1 MINKQHFSTVG
12 KHTTRVDGRAKA
24 DGSAMFT
31 VDIRLA
37 GMLYMKTLR
46 SPYAHARVKK
56 VYTEEAKKMPGVLGV
71 LSHLELAGIRLHN
84 DVLDDRISFLGE
96 AVVAVAAVREDV
108 AADALEMIRVEYEE
122 LPAVLNAHEAVCPEA
137 PVVRHTGNVASWR
150 GPKASEEGC
159 SDFWEKGDVERAL
172 TESDIVVETEFHTHV
187 QYHACLEPHACVM
200 NWEKGVGELTAY
212 ISTQAIYQD
221 QVNLARALKL
231 PIEKVRVKC
240 PFVGGGFGSKAE
252 NTCKEYYMAAI
263 LAQKLQRPVKYVP
276 DRSEETLTAMRHPAD
291 FMYKVGA
298 LKDGTIHAVDMK
310 VLRSGG
316 AYTSL
321 QMNFLAGSTDYVVP
335 TYIKSPN
342 ARYEGWSVYDNLPL
356 CAAFRGFGYFE
367 SGTAMAQALDM
378 TAEKLEM
385 DPVEFLV
392 KNVPK
397 RGDPVGAIQVP
408 LTTAGI
414 EDVIRKCADSIGWKQ
429 KWHRPRERRLSD
441 GRMHGI
447 AIAHAMGRS
456 TLPEFVV
463 TGNAS
468 IEIRGDGTALV
479 MAGISDIGQGQATGL
494 AQIAAEATGLKVEDI
509 HVLWGDTIAP
519 ITGHQVA
526 SSTTMMT
533 GNAVRLAGQ
542 DAKQQILK
550 YAVSALNVK
559 TEDELEI
566 ENGNIYVKENPSNQI
581 PVSQIVNM
589 PCVKTV
595 LGRGSWFLPEA
606 KCSPRT
612 VMICIAEVA
621 VDEETGKVEVID
633 MIQGTE
639 CGRIISPARVEGQI
653 QGVLSGGIGYAL
665 MENWAM
671 DESRGGMILNAN
683 LLDYK
688 MPTFADTGDILRKSI
703 VLENP
708 DPEGPFG
715 ARGMGEA
722 SLSASAPAIL
732 NAVYNA
738 IGVRFHE
745 MPLTPARILHGLGK
759 VNI

>member
-1 MINKQHFSTVG
+1 MIDQKHFSVIG
-12 KHTTRVDGRAKA
+12 RHSERVDGQAKVS
-24 DGSAMFT
+24 GSARFT
-31 VDIRLA
+31 VDMHLA
-37 GMLYMKTLR
+37 GMLYMKVLR
-46 SPYAHARVKK
+46 SPYAHARVKS
-56 VYTEEAKKMPGVLGV
+56 VYTKEAEAMQGVAGV
-71 LSHLELAGIRLHN
+71 FTHLDLTGIRVHN
-84 DVLDDRISFLGE
+84 DRLDDRVRFLGE
-96 AVVAVAAVREDV
+96 AVAAVAAVREDV
-108 AADALEMIRVEYEE
+108 ASEALELIHVEYEE
-122 LPAVLNAHEAVCPEA
+122 LPAVLNAREAVKPKA
-137 PVVRHTGNVASWR
+137 PAVWHTGNVASWR
-150 GPKASEEGC
+150 GPKTSEKGC
-159 SDFWEKGDVERAL
+159 SDFWEKGDVEQAL
-172 TESDIVVETEFHTHV
+172 EEAAVVAETEFHTHA
-187 QYHACLEPHACVM
+187 QYHVCLEPHACVM
-200 NWEKGVGELTAY
+200 NWEDGLGQMTAY

-231 PIEKVRVKC
+231 PIEKVQVKC

-252 NTCKEYYMAAI
+252 NTCKEYYMAAFMAKR
-263 LAQKLQRPVKYVP
+263 LRRPVKYVP
-276 DRSEETLTAMRHPAD
+276 ERSEETVTALRHPAD

-298 LKDGTIHAVDMK
+298 SEDGRITAIDMK

-316 AYTSL
+316 SHTSL

-335 TYIKSPN
+335 TYVKSPN

-367 SGTAMAQALDM
+367 SGTALAQALDM
-378 TAEKLEM
+378 TAEKLGM
-385 DPVEFLV
+385 DPVEFLIR
-392 KNVPK
+392 NIPE
-397 RGDPVGAIQVP
+397 RGDPVGANQVP

-414 EDVIRKCADSIGWKQ
+414 ADVVRKCAECMEWKK
-429 KWHRPRERRLSD
+429 KWHQPGERRLPD

-447 AIAHAMGRS
+447 AVAHAMGRS

-468 IEIRGDGTALV
+468 IELREDGTALV
-479 MAGISDIGQGQATGL
+479 MAGVTDIGQGQATGL
-494 AQIAAEATGLKVEDI
+494 AQIAAEAMGLNIEAI

-542 DAKQQILK
+542 DVKRQILD
-550 YAVSALNVK
+550 YAVPVLEVKSA
-559 TEDELEI
+559 EELEI
-566 ENGNIYVKENPSNQI
+566 ENSLIYVKENPKKQL
-581 PVSQIVNM
+581 PVAQIVNM
-589 PCVKTV
+589 PCVKTI
-595 LGRGSWFLPEA
+595 LGRGNWCLPEA

-612 VMICIAEVA
+612 IMVCIAEVA
-621 VDEETGKVEVID
+621 VDVETGKIEVTD

-639 CGRIISPARVEGQI
+639 CGQMISPARVEGQI
-653 QGVLSGGIGYAL
+653 QAVLSGGMGYAL

-671 DESRGGMILNAN
+671 DTSRGGMILNTN
-683 LLDYK
+683 MLDYK
-688 MPTFADTGDILRKSI
+688 IPTFADTGNILRESI

-738 IGVRFHE
+738 IGVRFRE
-745 MPLTPARILHGLGK
+745 MPLTPARVLKGLEK
-759 VNI
+759 VTI